1 MAPLLPLPCGG
12 RENKRG
18 ALNPSV
24 GHRRPDVHGLDLRVA
39 QQLAD
44 AFLEA
49 DVAVLGYPH
58 ELWIRLDRP
67 RLDAISHLTQGRI
80 VGLDRE
86 VRKPFAQRDLDVR

>member
-24 GHRRPDVHGLDLRVA
+24 GRRRPGVHCLDLREA
-39 QQLAD
+39 QQLVD
-44 AFLEA
+44 AFLAA
-49 DVAVLGYPH
+49 DVAVFGYPH
-58 ELWIRLDRP
+58 ELWTRLDRP

-80 VGLDRE
+80 V
-86 VRKPFAQRDLDVR
+86 A